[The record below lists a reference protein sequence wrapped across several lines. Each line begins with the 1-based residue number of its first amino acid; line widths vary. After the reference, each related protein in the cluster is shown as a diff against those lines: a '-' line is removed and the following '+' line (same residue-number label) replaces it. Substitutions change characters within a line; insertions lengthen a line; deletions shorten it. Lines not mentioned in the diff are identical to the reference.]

1 MADNRADTTASHAP
15 EAPWHAQIITLLPQS
30 YPGILGES
38 IIGDAHKKGLWHYD
52 TVPLRDF
59 GVGRH
64 QQVDDTPYGG
74 GAGMV
79 IKPDVADAAIC
90 HAKAQNPEA
99 ELIYFTPVGEPLTQ
113 KHFIE
118 FSQKSVILFC
128 ARYEGLDAR
137 VVEKHAPREISLG
150 DYVITGGDLAA
161 MIFIEGCVRLLE
173 NVVGDQASLAQ
184 ESFGLD
190 AHYQHLL
197 EHPHYT
203 KPADWEGRLI
213 PEILTSGHHA
223 NVEKWRLD
231 QAQTL
236 TQARRPDLW
245 EQYKKAHDITAKNL
259 KKAT

>member
-1 MADNRADTTASHAP
+1 MDSSPQQCPATP
-15 EAPWHAQIITLLPQS
+15 APWHAQIITLMPQS

-38 IIGDAHKKGLWHYD
+38 IIGDAHTRGLWDYQ

-59 GVGRH
+59 GTGRH

-79 IKPDVADAAIC
+79 LKPDVADAAIC
-90 HAKAQNPEA
+90 HAKAQNPAA
-99 ELIYFTPVGEPLTQ
+99 ELVYFTPAGEPLNQ

-118 FSQKSVILFC
+118 FSKKPVILFC
-128 ARYEGLDAR
+128 ARYEGLDNR
-137 VVEKHAPREISLG
+137 VVQKHAPREISLG

-161 MIFIEGCVRLLE
+161 MIFIEGCVRLL
-173 NVVGDQASLAQ
+173 NKVVGDKDSLTQ

-197 EHPHYT
+197 EYPHYT
-203 KPADWEGRLI
+203 KPANWEGKTI
-213 PEILTSGHHA
+213 PSVLTSGHHA
-223 NVEKWRLD
+223 KVEQWRLE
-231 QAQTL
+231 QAKTL

-245 EQYKKAHDITAKNL
+245 ARYLSEHEDG
-259 KKAT
+259 